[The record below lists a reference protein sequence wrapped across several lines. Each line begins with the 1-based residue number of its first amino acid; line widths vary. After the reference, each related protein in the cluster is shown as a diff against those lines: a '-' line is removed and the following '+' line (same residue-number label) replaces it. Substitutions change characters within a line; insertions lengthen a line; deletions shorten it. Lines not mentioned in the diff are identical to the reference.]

1 MRKKG
6 KLTVPIEGTDQ
17 GFEIVKLVEEENE
30 VFALVKVPL
39 ENLHKLRVL
48 KTDKKRREYQ
58 RKAQRKYRGKLAT
71 KKKKN

>member
-6 KLTVPIEGTDQ
+6 KLTVPIEGTDL
-17 GFEIVKLVEEENE
+17 GFEIVELVEEKNE

-39 ENLHKLRVL
+39 EDLHKLRVL

-58 RKAQRKYRGKLAT
+58 KKAQRRYRRKLAT
-71 KKKKN
+71 KQKKN